1 MSQSPSF
8 FTAFS
13 RGLRGR
19 CPLCGEGE
27 LFRSYLKVQSSCP
40 SCTADLTRYPADDG
54 PAYFTILIVGHLVI
68 VPVLFIPF
76 VWQASPL
83 ITVPLVLFP
92 LAGVTLGL
100 LPVVKGAF
108 IGHLAF
114 LRVTSDQAEGHTAD
128 QA

>member
-1 MSQSPSF
+1 M
-8 FTAFS
+8 
-13 RGLRGR
+13 
-19 CPLCGEGE
+19 
-27 LFRSYLKVQSSCP
+27 FRSYLKVEPACP
-40 SCTADLTRYPADDG
+40 ACGVDLTRYPADDG

-68 VPVLFIPF
+68 VPILFIPF
-76 VWQASPL
+76 VWQGPPV

-108 IGHLAF
+108 IGHLAY
-114 LRVTSDQAEGHTAD
+114 LRVTSDQADAHTAD